1 MYKINDLIIY
11 GSTGV
16 CRVKDIK
23 KSDLMDSG
31 EKQLCYVLEP
41 IYHDYVIST
50 PVENTKVFMRPI
62 LTKDEAEQLIDLIPL
77 IDVQAYHNS
86 VLRQLEAH
94 YKAFLDSHDCTEILK
109 LILSLYSKKKEI
121 EEQNRKFGQIDERF
135 LRQAEDLLFGEL
147 SASLDIPRDKTVEYV
162 KSRLESLG
170 LLRGD
175 DIDWLG

>member
-11 GSTGV
+11 GSAGV

-23 KSDLMDSG
+23 KSDLMGSG
-31 EKQLCYVLEP
+31 TKQLCYVLEP

-50 PVENTKVFMRPI
+50 PVENKKVFTRPI
-62 LTKDEAEQLIDLIPL
+62 LTKKEAEQLIESIPQ
-77 IDVQAYHNS
+77 IDAEAYHNS

-94 YKAFLDSHDCTEILK
+94 YKTFLDTHDCTEILK

>member
-1 MYKINDLIIY
+1 MYNINDLIVY

-16 CRVKDIK
+16 CRIKDIK
-23 KSDLMDSG
+23 NSDLMGSG

-62 LTKDEAEQLIDLIPL
+62 LTKDEAEQLIDSIPS
-77 IDVQAYHNS
+77 INAEAYHNS

-94 YKAFLDSHDCTEILK
+94 YKSFLDTHDCMEILK
-109 LILSLYSKKKEI
+109 LILSLYEKKKEV

-147 SASLDIPRDKTVEYV
+147 SASLDIPRDTIVEYV
-162 KSRLESLG
+162 KSRLEDRE
-170 LLRGD
+170 LLGD
-175 DIDWLG
+175 DAD